1 VLTNRASRPALR
13 ARYEHVRSAVADDT
27 AATGWPRWRRGR
39 QGSTNESRQPAAFT
53 CRRGCSTGLGTS
65 VQDRRAACL
74 SVPCWPRYV
83 TRSWLRTPCT
93 RPSPRATWF
102 RTPEL
107 EIALGARIQACVLVL
122 ALTLGLVVAVLLA
135 VLCRTVGDRSKE
147 VVERGRWS
155 ERMLVAVDEVE
166 RMHPWRSKDH
176 HRSDP
181 EGPGLTIVAFV

>member
-1 VLTNRASRPALR
+1 M
-13 ARYEHVRSAVADDT
+13 
-27 AATGWPRWRRGR
+27 
-39 QGSTNESRQPAAFT
+39 
-53 CRRGCSTGLGTS
+53 
-65 VQDRRAACL
+65 
-74 SVPCWPRYV
+74 
-83 TRSWLRTPCT
+83 
-93 RPSPRATWF
+93 
-102 RTPEL
+102 
-107 EIALGARIQACVLVL
+107 ALGARIQACVLVL

-147 VVERGRWS
+147 VVERGHWS